1 MPINM
6 RVWRTKNKFHFQVKK
21 KSLIKIYTNYEFT
34 EAKYEIYNI
43 SKNRRFPRRE
53 IISLYNFSENN

>member
-1 MPINM
+1 MLINM
-6 RVWRTKNKFHFQVKK
+6 RVWKTKNKFHFQVKK
-21 KSLIKIYTNYEFT
+21 KILIKIYINYEFT

-43 SKNRRFPRRE
+43 PRCFPRRE

>member
-1 MPINM
+1 MLINM
-6 RVWRTKNKFHFQVKK
+6 RVWKTKNKFYFQVKK
-21 KSLIKIYTNYEFT
+21 KILIKIYINYEFT

-43 SKNRRFPRRE
+43 PKYRCFPRRE